1 MKRTNVETITD
12 TIFPLKTMTLLYITT
27 ETVRFNYIHS
37 SHRQVPREIIQ
48 CYTTLDK
55 RFPGL
60 NFIQTSSR
68 VEGMLEIQTKRFLWI
83 ALHRFPL
90 TIDKITWSLTF
101 FIDFYLLASPGSNYT
116 LNWGYFE
123 RVADL
128 NREKLEK

>member
-12 TIFPLKTMTLLYITT
+12 TIFSLKTMTLLYITT

-55 RFPGL
+55 RFPDL